1 MNTAAL
7 ANPGT
12 IRLYADKVE
21 RRLARYIFRKPLAMR
36 NTAPLVSFT
45 FDDVPDS
52 AYAIGAPMLEAA
64 GARGTF
70 YVSGGLAGSMHP
82 DWRLMSA
89 ADCLDLHRRG
99 HEIACHTY
107 SHRAAQTLDAVETN
121 AEIARNR
128 LFFKS
133 IARDIVPENFAFPYG
148 SVSPR
153 SKRQMQR
160 YFRSCRGVTGGINTG
175 EVDLALLKA
184 VPLSD
189 NRTDRAAVTRLID
202 ETARRN
208 GWLIFYTH
216 DVAENPTPFGCTPG
230 LLEHAIAY
238 AHESECVVLPVRDA
252 LRRVAGASGR

>member
-1 MNTAAL
+1 MRAD
-7 ANPGT
+7 PG
-12 IRLYADKVE
+12 RVRFFADKVV
-21 RRLARYIFRKPLAMR
+21 RRLARYVFRKPLAMR

-45 FDDVPDS
+45 FDDVPDT
-52 AYAIGAPMLEAA
+52 AYATGAPMLEEH

-70 YVSGGLAGSMHP
+70 YVSGGLAGSTQP

-121 AEIARNR
+121 AEIVRNR
-128 LFFKS
+128 MFFKS
-133 IARDIVPENFAFPYG
+133 IARDIRPDNFAYPYG

-153 SKRQMQR
+153 SKRQFQR
-160 YFRSCRGVTGGINTG
+160 YFRSCRGVTGGINAG
-175 EVDLALLKA
+175 QVDLALLRA

-189 NRTDRAAVTRLID
+189 GRTDHAAVSRLIED
-202 ETARRN
+202 TVRQN

-216 DVAENPTPFGCTPG
+216 DVTANPTAFGCTPG
-230 LLEHAIAY
+230 LLDHALAR
-238 AHESECVVLPVRDA
+238 AHEAGCTVLPVRDA
-252 LRRVAGASGR
+252 LRRLTGTSGQ

>member
-1 MNTAAL
+1 MNAAP
-7 ANPGT
+7 ASPGT
-12 IRLYADKVE
+12 VRLYADKVA
-21 RRLARYIFRKPLAMR
+21 RRLARYAFRKPMAMH
-36 NTAPLVSFT
+36 NSGPLVSFT

-52 AYAIGAPMLEAA
+52 AYAIGAPMLETA

-70 YVSGGLAGSMHP
+70 YVSGGLAGSTQS

-107 SHRAAQTLDAVETN
+107 SHRAAQTLDAIETN
-121 AEIARNR
+121 AEIVRNR
-128 LFFKS
+128 MFFKS
-133 IARDIVPENFAFPYG
+133 ISRDIVPENFAFPYG

-160 YFRSCRGVTGGINTG
+160 YFRSCRGVTGGINV
-175 EVDLALLKA
+175 ERVDLALLKA

-189 NRTDRAAVTRLID
+189 NRTDYAAASRLID
-202 ETARRN
+202 DTVRQN

-216 DVAENPTPFGCTPG
+216 DVAASPTPFGCTPG
-230 LLEHAIAY
+230 LLEHAIAA
-238 AHESECVVLPVRDA
+238 AHEAGCAVLSVRDA
-252 LRRVAGASGR
+252 LRRLG